1 MTALSQSPAVRLYG
15 TVSYSGRYWRI
26 ACDPQVRGRL
36 KRVFPKIS
44 ERAAEVQDL
53 LASAENSRELRWFL
67 QRYPMTMDAEA
78 LALLDQLADRHVENE
93 KSLADLLA
101 GRREQVIHGL
111 AKPERLYQRLPTRMM
126 EIKGGLL
133 LADDLGL
140 GKTVSA
146 ILAMVQPGS
155 LPTVVVY
162 PASLPN
168 HWPEKLA
175 EFAPHLRVHV
185 INAGSPYPLTKQPRQ
200 RRTDLWDTLPDVIL
214 VTYHRL
220 RGWAEVLGEITQ
232 LVVFEECQQLRNS
245 GSNIYVACEYLAS
258 RCRLRL
264 GLSATPIFNYGAE
277 FWTVVNVLQPDA
289 LGDYHEFV
297 REWCTGGYEDGKH
310 RLKDPEAFGEHLR
323 REGIMLRRTRAE
335 VGREL
340 PALTKISV
348 EIEHD
353 QKVLDR
359 YKGDALRLAQTILQK
374 NQAYKT
380 QRMEAAGEFD
390 RLMRQACGI
399 AKAPYVADFVRMLVE
414 EGRQVLLFGWHRD
427 VYRIWLDALA
437 DFNPVMYTGTENAR
451 EKQAA
456 KEAFMAGT
464 ARVIIIS
471 VRSGAGIDGLQ
482 AVSATTVHGELDWSP
497 GVIEQNIGR
506 VHRDGQPDPVQ
517 AYFPVSSDD
526 FDQVMLDVLG
536 VKRQQ
541 IEGVISPDDNLVER
555 LDVGQRQLRD
565 MARNYLRSQGQAVP
579 DEVDD
584 DDLADLPLVL
594 DDVGAMPA
602 VMPEPNA
609 RQTSLF

>member
-1 MTALSQSPAVRLYG
+1 MTSLAHVPAVRLYG
-15 TVSYSGRYWRI
+15 SVTHLGRYWRI

-36 KRVFPKIS
+36 KRVFPKIND
-44 ERAAEVQDL
+44 RAAEVHDL
-53 LASAENSRELRWFL
+53 LASAENSRELRWFME
-67 QRYPMTMDAEA
+67 RYPMSMDVETR
-78 LALLDQLADRHVENE
+78 ALLDQLADQHVENE
-93 KSLADLLA
+93 RSLADLLA
-101 GRREQVIHGL
+101 GRRELVARDMARPARQ
-111 AKPERLYQRLPTRMM
+111 YQRLPATMM

-146 ILAMVQPGS
+146 ILAMVQPGN
-155 LPTVVVY
+155 LPAVVVY

-175 EFAPHLRVHV
+175 EFVPHLRVHQ
-185 INAGSPYPLTKQPRQ
+185 INSGKPYPLIKQPRQ

-220 RGWAEVLGEITQ
+220 RGWAEVLGEIAQ
-232 LVVFEECQQLRNS
+232 YAVFEECQQLRNP
-245 GSNIYVACEYLAS
+245 GSSIYTACEYLAGHVGQ
-258 RCRLRL
+258 RM
-264 GLSATPIFNYGAE
+264 GLSATPIFNYGGE
-277 FWTVVNVLQPDA
+277 FWNVINVLLPDA
-289 LGDYHEFV
+289 LGDYYEFV
-297 REWCTGGYEDGKH
+297 REWCTVGYEDGKH

-340 PALTKISV
+340 PALTKITV

-353 QKVLDR
+353 QRVLER
-359 YKGDALRLAQTILQK
+359 YKSDALRLAQTILQK
-374 NQAYKT
+374 NQSYKT
-380 QRMEAAGEFD
+380 ERMEAAGEFD

-437 DFNPVMYTGTENAR
+437 DLNPVMYTGSESAR

-456 KEAFMAGT
+456 KEAFVAGT

-471 VRSGAGIDGLQ
+471 VRAGAGVDGLQ

-506 VHRDGQPDPVQ
+506 VHRDGQPEPVQ
-517 AYFPVSSDD
+517 AYFPVCSDD

-536 VKRQQ
+536 VKREQ
-541 IEGVISPDDNLVER
+541 IDGVISPDDNLVER
-555 LDVGQRQLRD
+555 LDIGQRQLRD
-565 MARNYLRSQGQAVP
+565 VARRFLLSQGQAVP
-579 DEVDD
+579 EDEEE
-584 DDLADLPLVL
+584 DLQPLPQVL
-594 DDVGAMPA
+594 ALPGAMPA
-602 VMPEPNA
+602 PATEPNA
-609 RQTSLF
+609 RQEVLF

>member
-1 MTALSQSPAVRLYG
+1 MTRLYG
-15 TVSYSGRYWRI
+15 SVSYSGRYWRI

-44 ERAAEVQDL
+44 DRAAEVHDL

-67 QRYPMTMDAEA
+67 ERYPMSMDAEA
-78 LALLDQLADRHVENE
+78 LALLDQLADQHIDNE
-93 KSLADLLA
+93 KSLAELLA
-101 GRREQVIHGL
+101 GRREQVIHSL

-126 EIKGGLL
+126 GIKGGLL

-155 LPTVVVY
+155 LPAVVVY

-185 INAGSPYPLTKQPRQ
+185 INSGKPYDLIKQPRQ

-220 RGWAEVLGEITQ
+220 RGWYDILGEIAQ
-232 LVVFEECQQLRNS
+232 YVVFEECQQLRNS

-289 LGDYHEFV
+289 LGDYYEFV
-297 REWCTGGYEDGKH
+297 REWCTGGHEDGKH

-323 REGIMLRRTRAE
+323 REGIMLRRTRSE

-340 PALTKISV
+340 PALTKITV
-348 EIEHD
+348 EVEHD
-353 QKVLDR
+353 ERVLDR
-359 YKGDALRLAQTILQK
+359 YKGDAMRLARTILQK
-374 NQAYKT
+374 NQSYRT
-380 QRMEAAGEFD
+380 ERMEAAGEFD

-399 AKAPYVADFVRMLVE
+399 AKAPYVAEFVRMLVE
-414 EGRQVLLFGWHRD
+414 EGRQVLLFGWHRE
-427 VYRIWLDALA
+427 VYRIWQEALA
-437 DFNPVMYTGTENAR
+437 ACFSRAVSVPVYMTGL
-451 EKQAA
+451 KAA
-456 KEAFMAGT
+456 KEAFVAGD

-517 AYFPVSSDD
+517 AYFPVCSDD
-526 FDQVMLDVLG
+526 FDQVMLEVLG
-536 VKRQQ
+536 VKREQ
-541 IEGVISPDDNLVER
+541 IEGVINPDDNLVER

-565 MARNYLRSQGQAVP
+565 MARNYLRSHGETVTE
-579 DEVDD
+579 EVEE
-584 DDLADLPLVL
+584 DDLLSAPDLGALLDLP
-594 DDVGAMPA
+594 APA
-602 VMPEPNA
+602 IVESKA
-609 RQTSLF
+609 HQSSLF

>member
-15 TVSYSGRYWRI
+15 SVSYSGRYWRI

-44 ERAAEVQDL
+44 DGPKEVHDL

-67 QRYPMTMDAEA
+67 ERYPMSMDAEA
-78 LALLDQLADRHVENE
+78 LALLDQLAEQHIDNE
-93 KSLADLLA
+93 RSLAELLA
-101 GRREQVIHGL
+101 GRRELVAQDM
-111 AKPERLYQRLPTRMM
+111 AKPAREYQRIPASMM
-126 EIKGGLL
+126 DIKGGLL

-146 ILAMVQPGS
+146 ILAMVQPGN
-155 LPTVVVY
+155 LPAVVVY

-185 INAGSPYPLTKQPRQ
+185 INSGKPYDLIKQPRQ

-220 RGWAEVLGEITQ
+220 RGWAEVLGEIAQ
-232 LVVFEECQQLRNS
+232 YVVFEECQQLRNP
-245 GSNIYVACEYLAS
+245 GSNIYLACDYLAS
-258 RCRLRL
+258 RARLRI
-264 GLSATPIFNYGAE
+264 GLSATPIFNFGGE
-277 FWTVVNVLQPDA
+277 FWFVINVLQPDA

-297 REWCTGGYEDGKH
+297 REWCTGGYDDGKH

-323 REGIMLRRTRAE
+323 REGIMLRRTRSE

-340 PALTKISV
+340 PALTKITV
-348 EIEHD
+348 EVEHD
-353 QKVLDR
+353 ERVLDR
-359 YKGDALRLAQTILQK
+359 FKGDAMRLARTILQK
-374 NQAYKT
+374 SQSYRT
-380 QRMEAAGEFD
+380 ERMEAAGEFD

-399 AKAPYVADFVRMLVE
+399 AKAPYVAEFVRMLVE
-414 EGRQVLLFGWHRD
+414 EGRQVLLFGWHRE
-427 VYRIWLDALA
+427 VYRIWQEALA
-437 DFNPVMYTGTENAR
+437 DFNPVMYTGTETAR

-456 KEAFMAGT
+456 KEAFVAGD

-517 AYFPVSSDD
+517 AYFPVCSDD
-526 FDQVMLDVLG
+526 FDQVMLEVLG
-536 VKRQQ
+536 VKREQ
-541 IEGVISPDDNLVER
+541 IEGVINPDDNLVER

-565 MARNYLRSQGQAVP
+565 MARNYLRSQGETVAEEVEDNDLLSAP
-579 DEVDD
+579 DLGVLLE
-584 DDLADLPLVL
+584 LP
-594 DDVGAMPA
+594 APA
-602 VMPEPNA
+602 IVESKA
-609 RQTSLF
+609 HQSSLF